1 MVYNAI
7 HEDIDKDKLIND
19 STSTQEYQSVL
30 YQCVKHAT
38 NVAALIISL
47 HFKDAVSKKVLA
59 NLAKKKDE
67 ICQRKGKK
75 KSLHELEAEL
85 KKLKSLEKKLFGYL
99 TKHEEENQI
108 EEEEEG
114 ESQDQENDQED
125 DDQEED
131 EEDEEEEEENGISEE
146 DGDEEEEEGDE
157 EEDIE
162 EEEDDDEED

>member
-67 ICQRKGKK
+67 IC
-75 KSLHELEAEL
+75 
-85 KKLKSLEKKLFGYL
+85 
-99 TKHEEENQI
+99 
-108 EEEEEG
+108 
-114 ESQDQENDQED
+114 
-125 DDQEED
+125 
-131 EEDEEEEEENGISEE
+131 
-146 DGDEEEEEGDE
+146 
-157 EEDIE
+157 
-162 EEEDDDEED
+162 